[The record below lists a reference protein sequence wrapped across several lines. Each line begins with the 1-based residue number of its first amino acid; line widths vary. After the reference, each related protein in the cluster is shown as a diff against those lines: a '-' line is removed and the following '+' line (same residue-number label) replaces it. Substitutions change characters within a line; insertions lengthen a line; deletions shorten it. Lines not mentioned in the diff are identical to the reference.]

1 MEYRIERDTL
11 GEMKVPADRLWGA
24 QTQRSKE
31 NFPIGSEHM
40 PMEVIRALAILKK
53 VLRPVTINWV
63 NYLRPSPMPSLMQQ
77 TRLLQVELMTISH
90 WLCGRPE
97 AERNPI

>member
-31 NFPIGSEHM
+31 NFPIGNEQM
-40 PMEVIRALAILKK
+40 PME
-53 VLRPVTINWV
+53 
-63 NYLRPSPMPSLMQQ
+63 
-77 TRLLQVELMTISH
+77 
-90 WLCGRPE
+90 
-97 AERNPI
+97 

>member
-1 MEYRIERDTL
+1 MYNMTRYTSFVETQTIFLEEDKQVEYRIERDTL

-53 VLRPVTINWV
+53 VLRLVTIN
-63 NYLRPSPMPSLMQQ
+63 
-77 TRLLQVELMTISH
+77 
-90 WLCGRPE
+90 
-97 AERNPI
+97 

>member
-63 NYLRPSPMPSLMQQ
+63 NYLRLSPMLLLMQQ
-77 TRLLQVELMTISH
+77 TRLLQAELMTISH
-90 WLCGRPE
+90 W
-97 AERNPI
+97 